1 MAGRGRGRKKSQQK
15 KSTKRNSAPVEEQH
29 VEELST
35 ENDSD
40 DLSAHGIESDN
51 QGTDNQSASSQE
63 CQPLPPDELCFKNTE
78 FTQTCKIQSKCY
90 VTETVKFLKKARF
103 KPELQ
108 WFENHPQFCHF
119 FHMPDE
125 PNLKLQGMWMLLLRT
140 VPLHESED
148 TSWFAVNGV
157 PIRYSMREHALISGL
172 DCHDYPAKYK
182 KIGSFA
188 FVDRHFKSH
197 KEITMLSVREKLLS
211 MSACGDRLKMAV
223 LYFLGTIIRGKG
235 RYNAPFDP
243 FILRIVNDVEVCKT
257 FPWGRLTFEDAL
269 RSITRV
275 MKHLK
280 GKPKNNVN
288 FPGFIIPL
296 EILAFECIPALK
308 ARFREGVEG
317 CMSKCPRMCKKRFQS
332 NSMKGYPLEDL
343 YDTLGEIKVIESVL
357 VPTVDEEPLMAR
369 LMDGEPDYENE
380 EGVSNLWST
389 WLTVKEKPIFWQEL
403 YELDVAARE
412 FPQKKDKRKVHEE
425 ASSSNT
431 SLEDVLKGFEERL
444 MTSLSEVNG
453 KVEKMNKRLGKIERC
468 QVVLKKRCKRMKAM
482 EKKLEKI
489 EDCQYYLKKKA
500 KKVEKEMKEMKEK
513 EEDKENND
521 GFDYQGMD
529 YVWDGQRNDSN
540 GADATT
546 KEPEDA
552 DMVEN
557 TEVVEESEE
566 ESEEEAQKESDEVE
580 MNEAN
585 EIEEEVETEARV
597 EVETEA
603 RVEVE
608 TEARV
613 EAETEARVE
622 AETEKTPTPPR
633 GRTKAAAARRQIL
646 TTPEKLFGKA
656 EKMVEEEV
664 KEPEEEG
671 EKMVEEEVEEPEEEG
686 EKMVEE
692 EVLEPE
698 EETGKMMEEEVEESE
713 EEAVKMVEEEVVE
726 PEEEAGRMVE
736 EEVVEPEEEA
746 GKMVEEEVV
755 ETEKYTEE
763 EKQEWYMVVYEG
775 STCETKE
782 ADKGAAKP
790 SGSGV
795 KHRPKQ
801 MALRKHATKQAPK
814 PRGRPR
820 KDTEPKKFTTP
831 EQTKRIRSRS
841 QWVSTPFTEANT
853 DEIEGRKKKPR
864 TKA

>member
-51 QGTDNQSASSQE
+51 QGTDNQSASSQ
-63 CQPLPPDELCFKNTE
+63 
-78 FTQTCKIQSKCY
+78 
-90 VTETVKFLKKARF
+90 
-103 KPELQ
+103 
-108 WFENHPQFCHF
+108 
-119 FHMPDE
+119 
-125 PNLKLQGMWMLLLRT
+125 
-140 VPLHESED
+140 
-148 TSWFAVNGV
+148 
-157 PIRYSMREHALISGL
+157 
-172 DCHDYPAKYK
+172 
-182 KIGSFA
+182 
-188 FVDRHFKSH
+188 
-197 KEITMLSVREKLLS
+197 
-211 MSACGDRLKMAV
+211 
-223 LYFLGTIIRGKG
+223 
-235 RYNAPFDP
+235 
-243 FILRIVNDVEVCKT
+243 
-257 FPWGRLTFEDAL
+257 
-269 RSITRV
+269 
-275 MKHLK
+275 
-280 GKPKNNVN
+280 
-288 FPGFIIPL
+288 
-296 EILAFECIPALK
+296 
-308 ARFREGVEG
+308 
-317 CMSKCPRMCKKRFQS
+317 
-332 NSMKGYPLEDL
+332 
-343 YDTLGEIKVIESVL
+343 VIESVL

-468 QVVLKKRCKRMKAM
+468 QVVLKKRCKRMKTM

-500 KKVEKEMKEMKEK
+500 KKVEKEMKGMKEK

-521 GFDYQGMD
+521 GFDYHGMD
-529 YVWDGQRNDSN
+529 YDWGGQRNDSN

-557 TEVVEESEE
+557 TEVVEEKESEEDAQKDDRGSEEETEPEPEAEAEAEEDKEKEDEE
-566 ESEEEAQKESDEVE
+566 ESEEEAQKEPDEVQDEVE

-597 EVETEA
+597 EVETE
-603 RVEVE
+603 
-608 TEARV
+608 
-613 EAETEARVE
+613 
-622 AETEKTPTPPR
+622 KTPTPPC
-633 GRTKAAAARRQIL
+633 GRTKAATARRQIL
-646 TTPEKLFGKA
+646 TTPEKLFGNA
-656 EKMVEEEV
+656 EKMVEEKV

-671 EKMVEEEVEEPEEEG
+671 EKMVEKEVEEPEEEG
-686 EKMVEE
+686 EKMVE
-692 EVLEPE
+692 
-698 EETGKMMEEEVEESE
+698 K
-713 EEAVKMVEEEVVE
+713 
-726 PEEEAGRMVE
+726 
-736 EEVVEPEEEA
+736 EVVEPEEEA
-746 GKMVEEEVV
+746 GKMVEEEV
-755 ETEKYTEE
+755 EEPEE
-763 EKQEWYMVVYEG
+763 EAGKIVVYEG

-790 SGSGV
+790 SGTGV

-814 PRGRPR
+814 RRGRPR

>member
-1 MAGRGRGRKKSQQK
+1 MAGQGRGRKKSQQK

-51 QGTDNQSASSQE
+51 QGTDNQSASSQ
-63 CQPLPPDELCFKNTE
+63 
-78 FTQTCKIQSKCY
+78 
-90 VTETVKFLKKARF
+90 
-103 KPELQ
+103 
-108 WFENHPQFCHF
+108 
-119 FHMPDE
+119 
-125 PNLKLQGMWMLLLRT
+125 
-140 VPLHESED
+140 
-148 TSWFAVNGV
+148 
-157 PIRYSMREHALISGL
+157 
-172 DCHDYPAKYK
+172 
-182 KIGSFA
+182 
-188 FVDRHFKSH
+188 
-197 KEITMLSVREKLLS
+197 
-211 MSACGDRLKMAV
+211 
-223 LYFLGTIIRGKG
+223 
-235 RYNAPFDP
+235 
-243 FILRIVNDVEVCKT
+243 
-257 FPWGRLTFEDAL
+257 
-269 RSITRV
+269 
-275 MKHLK
+275 
-280 GKPKNNVN
+280 
-288 FPGFIIPL
+288 
-296 EILAFECIPALK
+296 
-308 ARFREGVEG
+308 
-317 CMSKCPRMCKKRFQS
+317 
-332 NSMKGYPLEDL
+332 
-343 YDTLGEIKVIESVL
+343 VIESVL

-529 YVWDGQRNDSN
+529 YDWGGQRNDSN

-546 KEPEDA
+546 KEPVDE

-557 TEVVEESEE
+557 TEVVEEKESEEDAQKDDRGSEEETEPELEAEAEAEEDKEKEDEE
-566 ESEEEAQKESDEVE
+566 ESEEEAQKEPDEVQDEVE

-597 EVETEA
+597 EVETE
-603 RVEVE
+603 
-608 TEARV
+608 
-613 EAETEARVE
+613 
-622 AETEKTPTPPR
+622 KTATPPR

-656 EKMVEEEV
+656 EKMVEEEM

-692 EVLEPE
+692 EV
-698 EETGKMMEEEVEESE
+698 
-713 EEAVKMVEEEVVE
+713 
-726 PEEEAGRMVE
+726 
-736 EEVVEPEEEA
+736 VEPEEEA
-746 GKMVEEEVV
+746 GKMVEEEV
-755 ETEKYTEE
+755 EEPEE
-763 EKQEWYMVVYEG
+763 EAGKMVVYEG

-790 SGSGV
+790 SGTGV

>member
-1 MAGRGRGRKKSQQK
+1 MAGQGRGRKKSQQK

-40 DLSAHGIESDN
+40 DLSAHEIESDN
-51 QGTDNQSASSQE
+51 QGTDNQSASSQ
-63 CQPLPPDELCFKNTE
+63 
-78 FTQTCKIQSKCY
+78 
-90 VTETVKFLKKARF
+90 
-103 KPELQ
+103 
-108 WFENHPQFCHF
+108 
-119 FHMPDE
+119 
-125 PNLKLQGMWMLLLRT
+125 
-140 VPLHESED
+140 
-148 TSWFAVNGV
+148 
-157 PIRYSMREHALISGL
+157 
-172 DCHDYPAKYK
+172 
-182 KIGSFA
+182 
-188 FVDRHFKSH
+188 
-197 KEITMLSVREKLLS
+197 
-211 MSACGDRLKMAV
+211 
-223 LYFLGTIIRGKG
+223 
-235 RYNAPFDP
+235 
-243 FILRIVNDVEVCKT
+243 
-257 FPWGRLTFEDAL
+257 
-269 RSITRV
+269 
-275 MKHLK
+275 
-280 GKPKNNVN
+280 
-288 FPGFIIPL
+288 
-296 EILAFECIPALK
+296 
-308 ARFREGVEG
+308 
-317 CMSKCPRMCKKRFQS
+317 
-332 NSMKGYPLEDL
+332 
-343 YDTLGEIKVIESVL
+343 VIESVL

-529 YVWDGQRNDSN
+529 YDWGGQRNDSN

-546 KEPEDA
+546 KEPVDE

-557 TEVVEESEE
+557 TEVVEEKESEEDAQKDDRGSEEETEPEPEAEAEAEEDKEKEDEE
-566 ESEEEAQKESDEVE
+566 ESEEEAQKEPDEVQDEVE

-585 EIEEEVETEARV
+585 EIEEEVETEAQV
-597 EVETEA
+597 EVETE
-603 RVEVE
+603 
-608 TEARV
+608 
-613 EAETEARVE
+613 
-622 AETEKTPTPPR
+622 KTATPPR

-656 EKMVEEEV
+656 EKMVEEEM

-692 EVLEPE
+692 EV
-698 EETGKMMEEEVEESE
+698 
-713 EEAVKMVEEEVVE
+713 
-726 PEEEAGRMVE
+726 
-736 EEVVEPEEEA
+736 VEPEEEA
-746 GKMVEEEVV
+746 GKMVEEEV
-755 ETEKYTEE
+755 EEPEE
-763 EKQEWYMVVYEG
+763 EAGKMVVYEG

-790 SGSGV
+790 SGTGV

-841 QWVSTPFTEANT
+841 QWVFTPFTEANT

>member
-1 MAGRGRGRKKSQQK
+1 M
-15 KSTKRNSAPVEEQH
+15 
-29 VEELST
+29 
-35 ENDSD
+35 
-40 DLSAHGIESDN
+40 
-51 QGTDNQSASSQE
+51 
-63 CQPLPPDELCFKNTE
+63 
-78 FTQTCKIQSKCY
+78 
-90 VTETVKFLKKARF
+90 
-103 KPELQ
+103 
-108 WFENHPQFCHF
+108 
-119 FHMPDE
+119 
-125 PNLKLQGMWMLLLRT
+125 
-140 VPLHESED
+140 
-148 TSWFAVNGV
+148 
-157 PIRYSMREHALISGL
+157 
-172 DCHDYPAKYK
+172 
-182 KIGSFA
+182 GS
-188 FVDRHFKSH
+188 
-197 KEITMLSVREKLLS
+197 
-211 MSACGDRLKMAV
+211 
-223 LYFLGTIIRGKG
+223 
-235 RYNAPFDP
+235 
-243 FILRIVNDVEVCKT
+243 
-257 FPWGRLTFEDAL
+257 
-269 RSITRV
+269 
-275 MKHLK
+275 
-280 GKPKNNVN
+280 
-288 FPGFIIPL
+288 
-296 EILAFECIPALK
+296 
-308 ARFREGVEG
+308 
-317 CMSKCPRMCKKRFQS
+317 
-332 NSMKGYPLEDL
+332 
-343 YDTLGEIKVIESVL
+343 
-357 VPTVDEEPLMAR
+357 
-369 LMDGEPDYENE
+369 PDYENE

-608 TEARV
+608 TEAR
-613 EAETEARVE
+613 
-622 AETEKTPTPPR
+622 
-633 GRTKAAAARRQIL
+633 
-646 TTPEKLFGKA
+646 A

-775 STCETKE
+775 KTCETKE

-801 MALRKHATKQAPK
+801 MALRKHATKQALS
-814 PRGRPR
+814 RGVDRERILNQRSSQRVTGQKGYVHVHSGFPLLSLKLTLMR
-820 KDTEPKKFTTP
+820 LKGARRSL
-831 EQTKRIRSRS
+831 EQRRRR
-841 QWVSTPFTEANT
+841 QEA
-853 DEIEGRKKKPR
+853 
-864 TKA
+864 